1 MIERTPEHLR
11 HIRIHEGH
19 CTYLHPDERKLLTE
33 DLVRATC
40 IVGRPEECREQ
51 IREMHAAGVD
61 QLVVLPAPGQQEAY
75 AERFSR
81 EIMAQL

>member
-33 DLVRATC
+33 DLIRATC
-40 IVGRPEECREQ
+40 IVGRAEDCREQ
-51 IREMHAAGVD
+51 LREMHAAGVD
-61 QLVVLPAPGQQEAY
+61 QIVVLPAMDRQDAY
-75 AERFSR
+75 AERLAR
-81 EIMAQL
+81 EVMAKL